1 MQVGEAGHYMCILIL
16 PIAGKRKSP
25 GALRERGRDITSFW
39 RVQSPSA
46 AGLEATR
53 RKWTFCE
60 ELGVLAF
67 ASHHDFRRLS
77 GVHVHD
83 LAVEVNFISH
93 RNVVHGNQ
101 SVAEFDAG
109 LGSADDCDTLVI
121 IGRLS
126 FGCGMPR
133 RSKSLG
139 GISEDVLISNRSP
152 SHASPRHLS

>member
-1 MQVGEAGHYMCILIL
+1 MCILIL

-25 GALRERGRDITSFW
+25 GALRERGAGYHFFLEGSITIGGGSGGDQKK
-39 RVQSPSA
+39 VDV
-46 AGLEATR
+46 LR
-53 RKWTFCE
+53 RARC
-60 ELGVLAF
+60 LAF

-109 LGSADDCDTLVI
+109 LGSADCDTLVI